1 MNVFEYQ
8 AINEAYYKNVASEI
22 GFKPMTTFFADLS
35 IAEFMERAKGVKNT
49 YNRVMKNWIGDIKYI
64 TEFVLCLNW
73 KAWQM
78 HEKGNFE
85 LSKLYT
91 DLYQKAFLKVEKHY
105 KNDTSNLNYFY
116 RMLD

>member
-1 MNVFEYQ
+1 M
-8 AINEAYYKNVASEI
+8 
-22 GFKPMTTFFADLS
+22 
-35 IAEFMERAKGVKNT
+35 
-49 YNRVMKNWIGDIKYI
+49 
-64 TEFVLCLNW
+64 NW

-91 DLYQKAFLKVEKHY
+91 DLYQKAFLKVETHY